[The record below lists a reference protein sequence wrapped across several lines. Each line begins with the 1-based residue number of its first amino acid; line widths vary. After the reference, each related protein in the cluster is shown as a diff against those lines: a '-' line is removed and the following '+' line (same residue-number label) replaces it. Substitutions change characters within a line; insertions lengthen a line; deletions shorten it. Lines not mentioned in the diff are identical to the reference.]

1 MSDKVALIT
10 GANKGIGLEIA
21 RQLGKQG
28 IIVLLGARSIH
39 KAEQAAAAL
48 RAEGISAYPIELD
61 VANAGHIRNAADQI
75 RGVHGKLDILVN
87 NAGVYL
93 DHEGNDAE
101 VMRRSMEVNFIGA
114 YALTVAL
121 LDLLKISPAGRIV
134 NQSSILGSM
143 STILNDEMY
152 GRASA
157 PAYTASK
164 AALNAWTAQ
173 LSIQLRGT
181 SVKVNAC
188 HPGWVKTDMGGPGAM
203 MEIHEGAESAVRL
216 ATLPGDGHSGGFYH
230 KQEALPW

>member
-28 IIVLLGARSIH
+28 ITVLLGARSMH
-39 KAEQAAAAL
+39 KAEQAAMEL
-48 RAEGISAYPIELD
+48 RAEDISSYPIELD
-61 VANAGHIRNAADQI
+61 VANAEHIRNVADQI
-75 RGVHGKLDILVN
+75 RGEHGKLDILVN

-93 DHEGNDAE
+93 DHEGDGTD
-101 VMRRSMEVNFIGA
+101 VMRRSLEVNFVGA

-121 LDLLKISPAGRIV
+121 LDLLKASPAGRIV

-152 GRASA
+152 GQAAA

-173 LSIQLRGT
+173 LSIQLRDT
-181 SVKVNAC
+181 PVKVNAC

-203 MEIHEGAESAVRL
+203 MEIHEGAETAVRL
-216 ATLPGDGHSGGFYH
+216 ATLPNDGHSGGFYH